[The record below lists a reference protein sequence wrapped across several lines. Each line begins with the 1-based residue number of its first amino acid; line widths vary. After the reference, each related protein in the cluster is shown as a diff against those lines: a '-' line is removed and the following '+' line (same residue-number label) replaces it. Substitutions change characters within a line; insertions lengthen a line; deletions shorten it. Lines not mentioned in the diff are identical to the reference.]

1 MPAPLLKHHPEDM
14 DIEEF
19 IKALAEARY
28 IQKLRTEDVA
38 RGISMVFGE

>member
-1 MPAPLLKHHPEDM
+1 MPAPLLKRHPEEM

-19 IKALAEARY
+19 IETLSKARY
-28 IQKLRTEDVA
+28 IQKLRTEEIA